1 MMSVSA
7 PSTTP
12 GMSEV
17 LRNIFF
23 KKSDLERSS
32 GLSSY
37 PDSRAKAC
45 SISESPKHP
54 QPLQDLALS
63 AHFLMTRHS
72 FPPAAEFAQPHP
84 TESITQIHQKRLS

>member
-17 LRNIFF
+17 PRNVFL
-23 KKSDLERSS
+23 KKSDLERAS

-45 SISESPKHP
+45 STSESPKHP
-54 QPLQDLALS
+54 QDLALS